1 MARRLGKLGII
12 SGGIIVTGPLLVA
25 CAGGLSADEW
35 AATDG
40 AAGRINLDDVQEAFK
55 KSGSVTDFEQRVN
68 QIYEGDGLIYI
79 RAQKNDETGTLTL
92 EGWEDLNG
100 NNEIDDA
107 QDDLLFSIVKE
118 GDRNNMQGHGSNG
131 YYRSSFGGG
140 NFLFTYLLLS
150 SLRGPYF
157 YHTPYGGGYGR
168 TMRTQRTS
176 YRSSSRYTSQVSKN
190 SRFQS
195 NQKRFAGSRYRQA
208 GRNLSSNR
216 QTYRSTQR
224 TTGKFKSSR
233 AIGRTSA
240 GKARGGS
247 GARGGGGVQMVLK
260 KGTRR
265 SI

>member
-1 MARRLGKLGII
+1 MVKKLGKLGII
-12 SGGIIVTGPLLVA
+12 SGGIIVTGPLMVA
-25 CAGGLSADEW
+25 CGGGLSAEEW

-55 KSGSVTDFEQRVN
+55 KSDSATEFEQRVN

-79 RAQKNDETGTLTL
+79 RARQDGEALTL

-118 GDRNNMQGHGSNG
+118 QDQNNMRGHGANG
-131 YYRSSFGGG
+131 YYHSSFGGG

-157 YHTPYGGGYGR
+157 YHTPYGGRYGG

-176 YRSSSRYTSQVSKN
+176 YRSSSTYTTQVSKN
-190 SRFQS
+190 SRY
-195 NQKRFAGSRYRQA
+195 QKKFAGSRFQA
-208 GRNLSSNR
+208 GRTQSSAR
-216 QTYRSTQR
+216 RTYQNTQR
-224 TTGKFKSSR
+224 TTGKFKGSSN
-233 AIGRTSA
+233 ISRTSA
-240 GKARGGS
+240 GTV
-247 GARGGGGVQMVLK
+247 RGGGVKGGGGLQMVLK
-260 KGTRR
+260 KGRR
-265 SI
+265 RTV